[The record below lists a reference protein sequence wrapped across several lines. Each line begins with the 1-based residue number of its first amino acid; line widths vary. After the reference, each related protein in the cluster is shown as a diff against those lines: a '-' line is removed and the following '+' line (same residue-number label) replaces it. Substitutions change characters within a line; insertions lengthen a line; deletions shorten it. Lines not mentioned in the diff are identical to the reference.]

1 MDKVLKYKFW
11 ILTGIVFPM
20 ALAGFF
26 IANGGLQG
34 ATEERVTALKA
45 LQPPNPNQP
54 NDSFTEVARK
64 RADEQERANAEQ
76 LRRLDAIQRKWMN
89 WPKLLEP
96 ELEKDPAT
104 GEIVYRGTKL
114 RDEQRVRVQYPD
126 VYKQELE
133 RVWLS
138 FNPVVASG
146 LPYSDKT
153 QKKVFLDRTVLP
165 SVVLPQTPTIEE
177 IWDAQEDLWILE
189 MLSQAVNE
197 TNQAATN
204 VNDAAIRE
212 IIYVELF
219 GGSGE
224 STVTSAGDAAGAS
237 SDYMGAAMAYM
248 GSGGAAATGTGLSV
262 PFASG
267 AIGHDP
273 AMEYG
278 SSASLGGG
286 AAGGSGDGMYMA
298 ASDGGLFGGAGGA
311 AGGKPLR
318 YIGFDDENPGN
329 YRKRGYYLSLLI
341 EEKRIPDFIVN
352 LANLDP
358 PISAGRWGFANN
370 PYDTDHLL
378 KSGFANV
385 GGGRGGFYGGG
396 GGYDSESGY
405 GGGGYGGGGGG
416 NVGRAARKAGGAS
429 NPYGGFGGGSY
440 SSEDYGGGGRTSGPN
455 PNDPLNP
462 RLTPK
467 QVLEIQ
473 TLEAAKM
480 GKDLVQLELSGVITI
495 FTPDVPEL
503 PEPEPAAVEAGP
515 QDAPA
520 AATEAASPAAPTAVD
535 PAAAPGVDPAAV
547 PGVAPAAAT
556 PAVESPAE
564 TSEAESTATSQSPEP
579 TESAP
584 PATEAAP
591 PDAGT

>member
-11 ILTGIVFPM
+11 ILTVIVFPM

-34 ATEERVTALKA
+34 ATEERVTILKG
-45 LQPPNPNQP
+45 LQPPNANQP
-54 NDSFTEVARK
+54 NDSFTVVAKK

-76 LRRLDAIQRKWMN
+76 LRRLDSIERKWMV

-96 ELEKDPAT
+96 ELERDPAT
-104 GEIVYRGTKL
+104 GEVVYRGTQL

-126 VYKQELE
+126 VYKRELE
-133 RVWLS
+133 QVWLS

-153 QKKVFLDRTVLP
+153 QKKVFLDRTIIP

-177 IWDAQEDLWILE
+177 IWDAQEDLWILG
-189 MLSQAVNE
+189 MISQAVNQ
-197 TNQAATN
+197 TNQAATS
-204 VNDAAIRE
+204 VNDSAIRE
-212 IIYVELF
+212 IMYIELF

-224 STVTSAGDAAGAS
+224 SSITSAGDAAGGAGGE
-237 SDYMGAAMAYM
+237 YMGAAMAYM
-248 GSGGAAATGTGLSV
+248 GSGGGGAAGTGLSV

-286 AAGGSGDGMYMA
+286 GSGGDSMYMA
-298 ASDGGLFGGAGGA
+298 ASDGGLFGGGGGP
-311 AGGKPLR
+311 AGGKALR
-318 YIGFDDENPGN
+318 YIGFDEENPGN

-358 PISAGRWGFANN
+358 PVSAGRWGFANN

-385 GGGRGGFYGGG
+385 GGGRGFGGG
-396 GGYDSESGY
+396 GGYDSESSY

-416 NVGRAARKAGGAS
+416 KAGRAARKSGGA
-429 NPYGGFGGGSY
+429 NNAFGGGFGGGN
-440 SSEDYGGGGRTSGPN
+440 YGGDEYGGNGPGYGQN
-455 PNDPLNP
+455 KNDPLNP

-467 QVLEIQ
+467 QQLEIQ
-473 TLEAAKM
+473 TLQAAKL

-503 PEPEPAAVEAGP
+503 PEPEPTEAEATPEDAAGA
-515 QDAPA
+515 APA
-520 AATEAASPAAPTAVD
+520 AAPVEID
-535 PAAAPGVDPAAV
+535 PAAAPGLEATAEPDASAV
-547 PGVAPAAAT
+547 PG
-556 PAVESPAE
+556 E
-564 TSEAESTATSQSPEP
+564 T
-579 TESAP
+579 
-584 PATEAAP
+584 PATETEALPDPSASPEVETP
-591 PDAGT
+591 PDAADNAASVGN